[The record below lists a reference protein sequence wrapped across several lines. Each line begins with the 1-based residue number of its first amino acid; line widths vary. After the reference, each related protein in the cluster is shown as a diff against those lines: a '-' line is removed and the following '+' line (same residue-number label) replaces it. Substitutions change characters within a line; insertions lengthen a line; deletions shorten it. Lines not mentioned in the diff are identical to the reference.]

1 MALLNH
7 FLVRFAAHKVGVD
20 KFQDYLVLGDDV
32 VIASKEVAES
42 YISIING
49 LGVDISPTKRV
60 TPEKGYSGVEFA
72 SQYICNDV
80 NFSPLPVGNLFV
92 RTTERL
98 FSL

>member
-7 FLVRFAAHKVGVD
+7 FLVRFAAHKVGIN

-32 VIASKEVAES
+32 VIASKEVAER
-42 YISIING
+42 YISIMKDI
-49 LGVDISPTKRV
+49 GVDISLSKRVVPTKDH
-60 TPEKGYSGVEFA
+60 SGVEFA
-72 SQYICNDV
+72 SQYICNDI